1 MTTKAEL
8 EEQVAELEEA
18 LKEARTIIDT
28 ALGIETALC
37 ANING
42 TLRFSSIRVA
52 GGEEYPS

>member
-28 ALGIETALC
+28 ALEIETDD
-37 ANING
+37 
-42 TLRFSSIRVA
+42 SEDDDS
-52 GGEEYPS
+52 EE